1 MHFLYSDIFMQTYFT
16 LWVVLLL
23 IAISIVKKDQ
33 KEYEFLHK
41 SYWQFL
47 FEPWK
52 LTTFL
57 IATFFITIVAPY
69 SGDPTWDYA
78 DSIIISILTYV
89 FAPWTVGVIYRG
101 FKRKEFNSKLFTAIV
116 FFFIPCW
123 AYDAY
128 IYFRD
133 GYYPTTW
140 FTNVIISSGIVLTA
154 GLYWNLCWS
163 KEKGT
168 EFAFRLNDWPA
179 RSNSSVRK
187 MLVPMLI
194 LMFPVVYATGWFV
207 YNYFW

>member
-1 MHFLYSDIFMQTYFT
+1 LNFLYSDIFMQTYFT

-33 KEYEFLHK
+33 KDFEFLHK
-41 SYWQFL
+41 NYWQFL

-52 LTTFL
+52 VITFL
-57 IATFFITIVAPY
+57 FATFCITIVAPY

-78 DSIIISILTYV
+78 DSILISILTYI
-89 FAPWTVGVIYRG
+89 FAPWTVGVIYIG
-101 FKRKEFNSKLFTAIV
+101 LKKKEFNSKLFAAFV
-116 FFFIPCW
+116 LFFVPCW

-128 IYFRD
+128 IYFKD
-133 GYYPTTW
+133 GYYPITW

-154 GLYWNLCWS
+154 GLFWNLCRTD
-163 KEKGT
+163 KGT
-168 EFAFRLNDWPA
+168 EFAFRLDNWPA

>member
-1 MHFLYSDIFMQTYFT
+1 MNFLYSDLFMHYYFAAWLIILT
-16 LWVVLLL
+16 VAVL
-23 IAISIVKKDQ
+23 ISIKNRSVH
-33 KEYEFLHK
+33 EIFHRN
-41 SYWQFL
+41 YWQFL

-52 LTTFL
+52 VTTFL

-89 FAPWTVGVIYRG
+89 FAPWTVGIVYRA
-101 FKRKEFNSKLFTAIV
+101 FKYKKFNSKLFTATV

-128 IYFRD
+128 IFLKE
-133 GYYPTTW
+133 GYYPITW
-140 FTNVIISSGIVLTA
+140 LTNVIISSGIVLAA
-154 GLYWNLCWS
+154 GLYWNLCWL

-168 EFAFRLNDWPA
+168 EFAFRLKDWPQ
-179 RSNSSVRK
+179 RSRSPVKK

-194 LMFPVVYATGWFV
+194 LMFPVVYSTGWFV